1 MRKLLMTAAL
11 VLVTAPAFATGDASD
26 LAVGTQLGTTED
38 AIKTALT
45 DMGWE
50 VRKLDTEDG
59 MIEAYAVMGDM
70 MAEIY
75 VDPTTGAVVKLSD
88 ED

>member
-11 VLVTAPAFATGDASD
+11 VLVTAPALAED
-26 LAVGTQLGTTED
+26 LAIGTMLGTTED
-38 AIKTALT
+38 AIRTALT

-59 MIEAYAVMGDM
+59 MIEAYAVMGDK

-75 VDPTTGAVVKLSD
+75 VDPTTGEVVKLSD

>member
-11 VLVTAPAFATGDASD
+11 VLVTAPAFAQD
-26 LAVGTQLGTTED
+26 LAIGTMLGTTED
-38 AIKTALT
+38 AIRTALT
-45 DMGWE
+45 DLGWE

-59 MIEAYAVMGDM
+59 MIEAYAVMGDK

-75 VDPTTGAVVKLSD
+75 VDPATGAVVKLSD
-88 ED
+88 EE

>member
-11 VLVTAPAFATGDASD
+11 VLATAPAFASETTTD

-38 AIKTALT
+38 AIKTMLT
-45 DMGWE
+45 DMGWD

-59 MIEAYAVMGDM
+59 MIEAYAVMGDK

-75 VDPTTGAVVKLSD
+75 VDPTSGEVVKVSD